1 MRPWEDR
8 SEVRP
13 GATRPCSSGRNWW
26 SSTELCPQSVSNQNH
41 RHSRATQC
49 SSEGTLVAMMPRNHA
64 ATPQVLDPR
73 EKRQTI
79 KSALYQQK
87 EFLTV
92 PLGASQTAPSVAKT
106 VTHNTPGCCRNNFCS
121 SQIVEISTLN
131 AMIQK
136 CWNWPFPESLGAS
149 CATAGRAIAQLPPGQ
164 RNLDRK
170 SNVIWSW
177 LCYPKP
183 SCATAGR
190 AIAQLASSVVLEA
203 RWGKLRYSTAGGSTT
218 RLWVAQPG
226 SNNVAFSV
234 QVALSRGQ
242 LRYGTAGG
250 STTSPQISVSEVG
263 KIGKLKATEEASS
276 AKPRGTVS
284 NCLGYRGCCFLRS
297 TQEYCEQLTVLATGE
312 SASFPNYFTSCDPH
326 HDIYP
331 FCYWQIFWHSIWHI
345 FWHSIWHIFWHSTW
359 HIFWHIFWHSIWHS
373 TDILSGILSGIPSG
387 ILSGKHSGTLS
398 GISAGILSDILPG
411 ILSGIPSGILS
422 GILSGKSSRILSG
435 KHSGTLSGISHGILS
450 GISSGIRFDI
460 LSGISSGILSGR
472 GQVPGWGPAVHTQL
486 GRFQVE
492 VQRCTLSWEGSR
504 LRSSGAHSAGQ
515 VPGSGPA
522 VLTKLGR
529 SQVEVQRCSL
539 SSEGPRLRSSGAHWA
554 GQVPGWGPAM
564 LTHLGQSQVEVQRC
578 TLSSDVGEELDKAE
592 DEEQE

>member
-26 SSTELCPQSVSNQNH
+26 SSTELCPQSVSNQNP

-49 SSEGTLVAMMPRNHA
+49 SSEGTLVAMLPRNHA

-73 EKRQTI
+73 VKKRQTI

-106 VTHNTPGCCRNNFCS
+106 VAHNTPGCCRNNFCS

-190 AIAQLASSVVLEA
+190 AIAQLASSGLQKPPE
-203 RWGKLRYSTAGGSTT
+203 
-218 RLWVAQPG
+218 
-226 SNNVAFSV
+226 
-234 QVALSRGQ
+234 
-242 LRYGTAGG
+242 
-250 STTSPQISVSEVG
+250 ISVSEVG

-284 NCLGYRGCCFLRS
+284 NCLGYRGCCFRS

-331 FCYWQIFWHSIWHI
+331 FCYWQIFWQSIWHI

-398 GISAGILSDILPG
+398 GISAGILADILPG

-422 GILSGKSSRILSG
+422 GILSGKSSGILSG

-529 SQVEVQRCSL
+529 SQVKVQRCSL

-554 GQVPGWGPAM
+554 GQV
-564 LTHLGQSQVEVQRC
+564 
-578 TLSSDVGEELDKAE
+578 SSDVGEELDKAE
-592 DEEQE
+592 EEGRRRRRRFSREQLW

>member
-218 RLWVAQPG
+218 RLRVAQPG

-242 LRYGTAGG
+242 LRYGTASG

-263 KIGKLKATEEASS
+263 KIGKLKATKEASS

-284 NCLGYRGCCFLRS
+284 NCLGYRGCCFRS

-345 FWHSIWHIFWHSTW
+345 FWHSIWHTFWHSIWQTFWHFIW

-373 TDILSGILSGIPSG
+373 IWHTFW
-387 ILSGKHSGTLS
+387 HSIWQTFWHFIWHICWHSIWHFTWHSIWHTFGHSIWHIIWQIFWYSIWQTFWHSIWPYLMAFYLAYLLAFDLTFYLASLLAFYLAVGRFQVEAQRCTLS
-398 GISAGILSDILPG
+398 W
-411 ILSGIPSGILS
+411 
-422 GILSGKSSRILSG
+422 
-435 KHSGTLSGISHGILS
+435 GTSTWDCPRWVSIA
-450 GISSGIRFDI
+450 
-460 LSGISSGILSGR
+460 
-472 GQVPGWGPAVHTQL
+472 QVPGWGPAVLTEL
-486 GRFQVE
+486 G
-492 VQRCTLSWEGSR
+492 G
-504 LRSSGAHSAGQ
+504 
-515 VPGSGPA
+515 
-522 VLTKLGR
+522 

-539 SSEGPRLRSSGAHWA
+539 SWAGPRLRSSDAHSP
-554 GQVPGWGPAM
+554 GTVPGWGPAVH
-564 LTHLGQSQVEVQRC
+564 TELGRWRRARQGGGRGAG
-578 TLSSDVGEELDKAE
+578 VGGGGEGGGGAEE
-592 DEEQE
+592 EEEI

>member
-1 MRPWEDR
+1 MRTCNSRMHVIQHDFNIIRQMFIYVDRFKKSNEINDSLGCRPVAQLQRSPPVGPVFKGWDLEKTGLRWDRAPPDLVRQVATDGAQPSCALRVCQIRTIDIQEPLNVARRELWWPWCL
-8 SEVRP
+8 
-13 GATRPCSSGRNWW
+13 ATMQPLPKSSIQG
-26 SSTELCPQSVSNQNH
+26 
-41 RHSRATQC
+41 
-49 SSEGTLVAMMPRNHA
+49 
-64 ATPQVLDPR
+64 

-136 CWNWPFPESLGAS
+136 CWNWPFPEALGA
-149 CATAGRAIAQLPPGQ
+149 
-164 RNLDRK
+164 
-170 SNVIWSW
+170 
-177 LCYPKP
+177 

-218 RLWVAQPG
+218 RLRVAQPG

-263 KIGKLKATEEASS
+263 KIEKLKATEEASS

-284 NCLGYRGCCFLRS
+284 NCLGYRGCCFRS

-359 HIFWHIFWHSIWHS
+359 HIFWHIFWHTFGHSIWHFIWHSIWHTFWHSIWQTFWHFIWHICWHSIWHFTWHSIWHTFGHSIWHTIWQIFWYSIWQTFWHSIWHISWHFIWHIFWHSIWHS
-373 TDILSGILSGIPSG
+373 IWHLFWHSIWPWAGSRLRPSG
-387 ILSGKHSGTLS
+387 AHS
-398 GISAGILSDILPG
+398 A
-411 ILSGIPSGILS
+411 
-422 GILSGKSSRILSG
+422 
-435 KHSGTLSGISHGILS
+435 
-450 GISSGIRFDI
+450 
-460 LSGISSGILSGR
+460 
-472 GQVPGWGPAVHTQL
+472 GQVPGWGPAVHAEL

-492 VQRCTLSWEGSR
+492 VQRCTLSWAGPR
-504 LRSSGAHSAGQ
+504 FRSSGAH
-515 VPGSGPA
+515 
-522 VLTKLGR
+522 
-529 SQVEVQRCSL
+529 
-539 SSEGPRLRSSGAHWA
+539 
-554 GQVPGWGPAM
+554 
-564 LTHLGQSQVEVQRC
+564 
-578 TLSSDVGEELDKAE
+578 
-592 DEEQE
+592 

>member
-26 SSTELCPQSVSNQNH
+26 SSTELCPQSVSNQNP

-79 KSALYQQK
+79 KSALYRQK

-106 VTHNTPGCCRNNFCS
+106 VAHNTPGCCRSNFCS

-203 RWGKLRYSTAGGSTT
+203 GWGKLRYGTAGGSTT
-218 RLWVAQPG
+218 RLRVAQPG

-284 NCLGYRGCCFLRS
+284 NCLGYRGCCFRS

-331 FCYWQIFWHSIWHI
+331 FCYWQIFWHGILSAYLLALPGMT
-345 FWHSIWHIFWHSTW
+345 FLA
-359 HIFWHIFWHSIWHS
+359 S
-373 TDILSGILSGIPSG
+373 TDILSGILSGIPSGILSGIPSG

-422 GILSGKSSRILSG
+422 GILSGKSSGILSG

-515 VPGSGPA
+515 GPGSGPA

-554 GQVPGWGPAM
+554 GQVPGWGPAV
-564 LTHLGQSQVEVQRC
+564 LTELGKSQVEVQPR
-578 TLSSDVGEELDKAE
+578 TLAKS
-592 DEEQE
+592 

>member
-26 SSTELCPQSVSNQNH
+26 SSTELCPQSVSNQNP

-73 EKRQTI
+73 GKRQTI

-106 VTHNTPGCCRNNFCS
+106 VAHNTPVCCRNNFCS

-203 RWGKLRYSTAGGSTT
+203 RWGKLRYGTAGGSTT
-218 RLWVAQPG
+218 RLRVAQPG

-284 NCLGYRGCCFLRS
+284 NCLGYRGCCFCS

-359 HIFWHIFWHSIWHS
+359 HIFWHSIWHS
-373 TDILSGILSGIPSG
+373 TDILSGILSGIPS
-387 ILSGKHSGTLS
+387 
-398 GISAGILSDILPG
+398 
-411 ILSGIPSGILS
+411 
-422 GILSGKSSRILSG
+422 RILSG
-435 KHSGTLSGISHGILS
+435 KHSGTIWHICWHSIWHFTWHSIWHTFGHSIWHIIWQIFWYSIWQTFWHSIWHISWHFIWHIFWHSIWHSIWHLFWHSIWPWAGSRLR
-450 GISSGIRFDI
+450 SSGAHSAGAGSR
-460 LSGISSGILSGR
+460 LRSSGARWAGK
-472 GQVPGWGPAVHTQL
+472 VPGWGPAVHTQL

-522 VLTKLGR
+522 VLTELGR

-539 SSEGPRLRSSGAHWA
+539 SWESPRLRSSGAHWA
-554 GQVPGWGPAM
+554 
-564 LTHLGQSQVEVQRC
+564 R
-578 TLSSDVGEELDKAE
+578 TLAKS
-592 DEEQE
+592 